1 LLLAHDPEKLTDFS
15 DKIMRKDKKMES
27 KIASIRSDLARG
39 VAMEDKLR
47 AIMGKILRLPA
58 ERIGPD
64 AAIGNVPNWDSTAHM
79 RIMLA
84 LEDEFGVELNE
95 SQMVEM
101 TSLAKIRAVVEE
113 LRAAKDRPRPG

>member
-1 LLLAHDPEKLTDFS
+1 
-15 DKIMRKDKKMES
+15 
-27 KIASIRSDLARG
+27 
-39 VAMEDKLR
+39 MEDKLR
-47 AIMGKILRLPA
+47 AIMARILRLPA

-113 LRAAKDRPRPG
+113 LSTPKDRPHPR

>member
-1 LLLAHDPEKLTDFS
+1 
-15 DKIMRKDKKMES
+15 ME
-27 KIASIRSDLARG
+27 
-39 VAMEDKLR
+39 EKLR
-47 AIMGKILRLPA
+47 AIMAGILRVPA

-101 TSLAKIRAVVEE
+101 TSLAKIRAVVEQ
-113 LRAAKDRPRPG
+113 LCAANDRPQPG

>member
-1 LLLAHDPEKLTDFS
+1 
-15 DKIMRKDKKMES
+15 
-27 KIASIRSDLARG
+27 
-39 VAMEDKLR
+39 MEDKLR
-47 AIMGKILRLPA
+47 AIMAKNLRLPA
-58 ERIGPD
+58 ERVGPE

-84 LEDEFGVELNE
+84 LEDEFGIELNE

-113 LRAAKDRPRPG
+113 LCAAKDRRPSG